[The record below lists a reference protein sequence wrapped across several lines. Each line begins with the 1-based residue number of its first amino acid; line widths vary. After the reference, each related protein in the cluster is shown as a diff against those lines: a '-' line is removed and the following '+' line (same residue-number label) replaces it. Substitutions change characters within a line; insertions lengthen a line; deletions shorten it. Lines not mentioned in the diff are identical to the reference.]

1 MKGRLAIS
9 TLSSYVQPAAGEAD
23 EFVILEAE
31 QQVFEQFEE
40 FSFNGVDLDTEE
52 FRLTSDGSIF
62 RDHIMNGQ
70 FITVSHLPS
79 TVVVENYQATPGDV
93 DGDRQVLFEDFLVM
107 AANFGLESDWTGG
120 DFTGDGMVLFQDFL
134 ELSANFGDTLPA
146 ASVPEPSA
154 ASLVLV
160 GFLAAL
166 GRRRRR
172 KI

>member
-1 MKGRLAIS
+1 MCIR
-9 TLSSYVQPAAGEAD
+9 D
-23 EFVILEAE
+23 R
-31 QQVFEQFEE
+31 FEE